1 MVAGMSE
8 IPPPPPS
15 MSPPPGYQP
24 YGNFGVAPRS
34 LGKATA
40 SMVCGIVGLLICTI
54 VLAPV
59 ALGLGI
65 SAKNEIDRNPGMYQ
79 PWSGAGRVR
88 ARHHRHLSDPG
99 EHRRLQ
105 LDLQQVT

>member
-1 MVAGMSE
+1 MVAAMSE

-65 SAKNEIDRNPGMYQ
+65 SAKNEIDRNPGMYTNRGQ
-79 PWSGAGRVR
+79 AQAGFV
-88 ARHHRHLSDPG
+88 LGIIGICLIPVSII
-99 EHRRLQ
+99 
-105 LDLQQVT
+105 VFNKISNK